1 MQKIRTNDLFSSE
14 FDLLQPRTSN
24 QFLLQNQNTS
34 TITTTTTT
42 TTTTIDMKGEK
53 KKQEEIDIQFDIHLD
68 TILSNL
74 NIIKN
79 QIKF

>member
-1 MQKIRTNDLFSSE
+1 MQKIRTDDLFSSE
-14 FDLLQPRTSN
+14 FDMLLQPRTSN
-24 QFLLQNQNTS
+24 LFLLQNQNTS
-34 TITTTTTT
+34 TT
-42 TTTTIDMKGEK
+42 TTTTITNMKVVEQK
-53 KKQEEIDIQFDIHLD
+53 EEIDIQFDIHLD

>member
-24 QFLLQNQNTS
+24 LFLLQNQNTS
-34 TITTTTTT
+34 T
-42 TTTTIDMKGEK
+42 TTTTITNMKVGEQK
-53 KKQEEIDIQFDIHLD
+53 KEETDIQFDIHLD

>member
-24 QFLLQNQNTS
+24 LFLLQNQNTS
-34 TITTTTTT
+34 KTTTTY
-42 TTTTIDMKGEK
+42 MKGEK

>member
-14 FDLLQPRTSN
+14 FDLLLQPRTSN
-24 QFLLQNQNTS
+24 LFLLQNQNTS
-34 TITTTTTT
+34 TT
-42 TTTTIDMKGEK
+42 TTTTITNMKVGDQKEK
-53 KKQEEIDIQFDIHLD
+53 IDIQFEIHLD

>member
-24 QFLLQNQNTS
+24 LFLLQNQNTS
-34 TITTTTTT
+34 KTTTTY
-42 TTTTIDMKGEK
+42 MKGEK
-53 KKQEEIDIQFDIHLD
+53 EEEIDIQFDIHLD

>member
-1 MQKIRTNDLFSSE
+1 MQKIRTDDLFSSE
-14 FDLLQPRTSN
+14 FDMLLQPRTSN
-24 QFLLQNQNTS
+24 LFSLQNQNTN
-34 TITTTTTT
+34 TTTT
-42 TTTTIDMKGEK
+42 TTTTITNMKVGEQK
-53 KKQEEIDIQFDIHLD
+53 KKIDIQFDIHLD

>member
-24 QFLLQNQNTS
+24 LFLLQNHNTS
-34 TITTTTTT
+34 TTTTTT
-42 TTTTIDMKGEK
+42 TTNMKGEK
-53 KKQEEIDIQFDIHLD
+53 KKQEEINIQFDIHLD

>member
-14 FDLLQPRTSN
+14 FDLLLQPRISN
-24 QFLLQNQNTS
+24 LFSLQNQNTS
-34 TITTTTTT
+34 TT
-42 TTTTIDMKGEK
+42 TTTTITNMKVGEQK
-53 KKQEEIDIQFDIHLD
+53 KEKIDIQFDIHLD

>member
-24 QFLLQNQNTS
+24 LFLLQNQNTS
-34 TITTTTTT
+34 TTTTTT
-42 TTTTIDMKGEK
+42 DMKGDK
-53 KKQEEIDIQFDIHLD
+53 KKEEEIDIQFDIHLD

>member
-14 FDLLQPRTSN
+14 SDLLQPRTSN
-24 QFLLQNQNTS
+24 LFLLQNQNTS

-42 TTTTIDMKGEK
+42 NMKGEK
-53 KKQEEIDIQFDIHLD
+53 KKQEEINIQFDIHLD